1 VEQDSLTG
9 NTMFVFRTAHKK
21 QAGAV
26 VSRLWLGSFAG
37 RDELGDVNDY
47 GQIILHR
54 ETKHEDVD

>member
-9 NTMFVFRTAHKK
+9 NTMFVLRTAHKK

-26 VSRLWLGSFAG
+26 ASRLWLGHFAG

-47 GQIILHR
+47 EQNYI
-54 ETKHEDVD
+54 TKRNKA